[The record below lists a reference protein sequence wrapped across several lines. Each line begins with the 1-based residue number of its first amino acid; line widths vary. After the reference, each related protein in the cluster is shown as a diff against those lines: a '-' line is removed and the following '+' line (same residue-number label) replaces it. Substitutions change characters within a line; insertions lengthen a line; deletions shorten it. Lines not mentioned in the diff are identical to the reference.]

1 MAMKKMTLKM
11 LRVRDNLTQEEIA
24 KKIGVSPETWSNWE
38 NKKTFPDIPKL
49 QKIEEVFNVTYND
62 IIFLDNITV

>member
-1 MAMKKMTLKM
+1 MKKMTLKM

-24 KKIGVSPETWSNWE
+24 KKIGVSTETWSNSE

>member
-1 MAMKKMTLKM
+1 MKKMTLKM
-11 LRVRDNLTQEEIA
+11 LRVRDNLTQGEIA
-24 KKIGVSPETWSNWE
+24 KKIGVSTETWSNWE